1 MKKLREICAAAAL
14 LIILSF
20 PAMAGH
26 IHTDAVPPPP
36 PPPESA
42 IATDMGEPSGGGAN
56 SGLESDTLL
65 TEIIVSTLQLLSVF

>member
-14 LIILSF
+14 LIILSL
-20 PAMAGH
+20 PALGGH

-36 PPPESA
+36 PPPPDSA
-42 IATDMGEPSGGGAN
+42 RTIGVAEPSGSSA
-56 SGLESDTLL
+56 ESEIEILL

>member
-14 LIILSF
+14 LIILSL
-20 PAMAGH
+20 PALGGH

-36 PPPESA
+36 PPPDSA
-42 IATDMGEPSGGGAN
+42 LSIDVGEPSGGSA
-56 SGLESDTLL
+56 ESEVDTLL